1 MFIRSL
7 NIYII
12 HELALLKETK
22 TVMPTMEDNSLKR
35 TMMLVVKNVQESTI
49 HLSNNWFFFNS
60 ISTFMSLSTS
70 VCKIGRHEAE
80 DQRCHVLGAS

>member
-1 MFIRSL
+1 MLIRTL

-35 TMMLVVKNVQESTI
+35 TMILVVKNVQESTI
-49 HLSNNWFFFNS
+49 HLSNNWFFLIVYLHS
-60 ISTFMSLSTS
+60 
-70 VCKIGRHEAE
+70 
-80 DQRCHVLGAS
+80 CH